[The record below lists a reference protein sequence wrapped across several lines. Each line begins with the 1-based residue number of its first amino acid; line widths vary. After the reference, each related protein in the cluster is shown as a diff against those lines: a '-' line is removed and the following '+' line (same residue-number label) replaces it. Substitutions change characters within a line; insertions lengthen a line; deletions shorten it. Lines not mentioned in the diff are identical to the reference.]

1 MRFVDPMRSYEMG
14 QLQAGAARIDITP
27 HLGCDMAGYAGRTE
41 GSRSIAD
48 PLYAKAIVLT
58 DDQQKIALVT
68 TDLIGVKSDLVE
80 QVRSKVA
87 SETDLSAD
95 NIMISCSH
103 THFGPATY
111 NSETNLTYID
121 HLALKL
127 ETVIRLANQNLQPAR
142 NWCWRG
148 HNRYH

>member
-1 MRFVDPMRSYEMG
+1 
-14 QLQAGAARIDITP
+14 
-27 HLGCDMAGYAGRTE
+27 MAGYAGRTE

-103 THFGPATY
+103 P
-111 NSETNLTYID
+111 L
-121 HLALKL
+121 
-127 ETVIRLANQNLQPAR
+127 RPCNLQL
-142 NWCWRG
+142 
-148 HNRYH
+148 

>member
-27 HLGCDMAGYAGRTE
+27 HLGCEMAGYAGRTE

-80 QVRSKVA
+80 QGLAEWVCLKARDPWGNGEHDPGHPSP
-87 SETDLSAD
+87 S
-95 NIMISCSH
+95 SH
-103 THFGPATY
+103 KKFCEEVIGALIDAT
-111 NSETNLTYID
+111 
-121 HLALKL
+121 
-127 ETVIRLANQNLQPAR
+127 
-142 NWCWRG
+142 
-148 HNRYH
+148 